1 MKQVLY
7 FSAEWCGPCKIIK
20 PQMEQLSGII
30 PIRFIDVDRDK
41 TAVDKYG
48 VKNVP
53 TVIMIDQ
60 QGNVTGRL
68 VGGSITPDSVR
79 SMYNQ

>member
-68 VGGSITPDSVR
+68 VGGSITADEIR
-79 SMYNQ
+79 RLYKQ

>member
-1 MKQVLY
+1 MKQLLY
-7 FSAEWCGPCKIIK
+7 FTAPWCGPCQRIK
-20 PQMEQLSGII
+20 PQIEQLLGQM

-41 TAVDKYG
+41 SAVDKYG

-60 QGNVTGRL
+60 QGNVMGRL
-68 VGGSITPDSVR
+68 VGGSITPNSVR

>member
-7 FSAEWCGPCKIIK
+7 FTATWCGPCQQIK
-20 PQMEQLSGII
+20 PQMEHLIALM

-48 VKNVP
+48 VRNVP
-53 TVIMIDQ
+53 TVIVIDQ
-60 QGNVTGRL
+60 QGTVTGRL
-68 VGGSITPDSVR
+68 VGGSITPASVR